1 MNLRVLLV
9 VLLAA
14 LVAGTPGLGLETRTG
29 GSVLVG
35 SLYAIPFLGALGAL
49 IASWR
54 WPRPTKWLA
63 WIAAASAIVLSAL
76 DLLGVMDPQRPP
88 VAVAVVEIIVIV
100 AALGIV
106 VVTTRAVARPA

>member
-1 MNLRVLLV
+1 MTLRALLV
-9 VLLAA
+9 VLILA

-29 GSVLVG
+29 GSALVG

-54 WPRPTKWLA
+54 WPRATKWLA
-63 WIAAASAIVLSAL
+63 WIGAASGVVLSAL

-88 VAVAVVEIIVIV
+88 VGVAVVEIV
-100 AALGIV
+100 AILASLGILV
-106 VVTTRAVARPA
+106 LTTRRVAPPA